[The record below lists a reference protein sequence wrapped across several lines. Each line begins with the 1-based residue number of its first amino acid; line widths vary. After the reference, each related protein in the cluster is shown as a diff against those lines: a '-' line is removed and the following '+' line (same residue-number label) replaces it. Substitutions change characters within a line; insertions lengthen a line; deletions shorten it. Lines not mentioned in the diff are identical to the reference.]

1 MQANS
6 YDVVHALIMAGAF
19 MQQVCL
25 KKWTVTHEAAK
36 VGCVDILML
45 LLRHGGM
52 VMGRDYHGITPLG
65 IAAEYGHPET
75 LAILIEHG
83 K

>member
-1 MQANS
+1 
-6 YDVVHALIMAGAF
+6 

-25 KKWTVTHEAAK
+25 KKRTVTHEAAK

-45 LLRHGGM
+45 LLRHGGK
-52 VMGRDYHGITPLG
+52 VTGRDCHGVTPLG
-65 IAAEYGHPET
+65 IAAEYGQPEI

-83 K
+83 KSGVCKDK

>member
-1 MQANS
+1 
-6 YDVVHALIMAGAF
+6 
-19 MQQVCL
+19 MQQVSL

-52 VMGRDYHGITPLG
+52 VMGRDYHGVTHLWASQQSTAIQKYWQSLSSMVRCVCKSNNS
-65 IAAEYGHPET
+65 ILPEC
-75 LAILIEHG
+75 
-83 K
+83 KR